1 MSEPFLG
8 EVRMFCANYP
18 PKNWALCNGQLMQIQ
33 QNTALFSLLG
43 NAYGGD
49 GVVTFAL
56 PNLTDSVPMHQ
67 GQGPDLSP
75 RTVGETGGESSVMLT
90 EAEMA
95 AHSHA
100 PNAYSGA
107 GDQPSPENNR
117 WSQSSTRDKQFGPAS
132 PPPDK
137 EMAAGLLDPLGGGLP
152 HENRAPFQVVNY
164 IIALAGV
171 FPQRP

>member
-8 EVRMFCANYP
+8 EVRMFCGNYP
-18 PKNWALCNGQLMQIQ
+18 PNNWALCNGQLLAIRQY
-33 QNTALFSLLG
+33 TALFSLLG
-43 NAYGGD
+43 IAYGGD
-49 GVVTFAL
+49 GIQTFAL

-67 GQGPDLSP
+67 GQGPNLSP

-100 PNAYSGA
+100 PNAVSSA
-107 GDQPSPENNR
+107 GDQASPENSR
-117 WSQSSTRDKQFGPAS
+117 WSQSSTRDKQFGNTA
-132 PPPDK
+132 PDK
-137 EMAAGLLDPLGGGLP
+137 EMAADLLDPLGGGLP

>member
-1 MSEPFLG
+1 
-8 EVRMFCANYP
+8 MFCGNYP
-18 PKNWALCNGQLMQIQ
+18 PNNWALCNGQLLAIRQYA
-33 QNTALFSLLG
+33 ALFSLLG
-43 NAYGGD
+43 VAYGGD
-49 GVVTFAL
+49 GVQTFAL

-75 RTVGETGGESSVMLT
+75 RTVGEIGGESSVFLT

-100 PNAYSGA
+100 PNAVSGA
-107 GDQPSPENNR
+107 GDQASPENSR
-117 WSQSSTRDKQFGPAS
+117 WSQSSTRDKQFGNTT
-132 PPPDK
+132 PDK